1 MPASARKSEFKA
13 SVAGTSK
20 PWLRA
25 GCCSE
30 EARLGGMPS
39 SCLDGRQGRMYK
51 AVWLFKS
58 LHMIMFTVSWNKLLY
73 FDITMMS

>member
-1 MPASARKSEFKA
+1 MAEGWVLLRGSA
-13 SVAGTSK
+13 
-20 PWLRA
+20 
-25 GCCSE
+25 
-30 EARLGGMPS
+30 ARGMPS